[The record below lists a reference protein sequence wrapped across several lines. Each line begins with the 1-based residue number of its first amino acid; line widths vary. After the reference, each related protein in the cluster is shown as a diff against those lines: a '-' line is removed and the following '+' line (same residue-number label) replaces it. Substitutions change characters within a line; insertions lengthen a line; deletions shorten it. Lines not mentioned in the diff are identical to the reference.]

1 MEVKHTK
8 REKAEASAVIG
19 REEIIYVN
27 VPSFKGAGMEV
38 SGGSAHNLAEAE
50 FIVATYMYLRLK

>member
-1 MEVKHTK
+1 M
-8 REKAEASAVIG
+8 IG